1 MAWQWTG
8 PWIGQNLFWCNKIAD
23 TIEVSR
29 LDGSYRKILIEDGL
43 QEPRG
48 LEVHPLRGYLFYTDW
63 GDQPHISRA
72 HMDGTHIERIITQNL
87 AWPNGLT
94 IDYVTEKIFWSDAS
108 LDYISM
114 ADLDG
119 SNQFVVINKNLPHT
133 FALTTFMDYIFW
145 TDWESKSINR
155 AHKFSG
161 ENRTTIVKT
170 SHRPMDIQVYHKMR
184 QTKEAKQ
191 FTGQISPVKTAG
203 YDDWTL
209 ISSDD
214 NEIET
219 LHDARHVKNPDGLAA
234 H

>member
-1 MAWQWTG
+1 MSTIIFQQEILHDVTVKNPDGLAVDWVG
-8 PWIGQNLFWCNKIAD
+8 RNLFWCDKTAD

-29 LDGSYRKILIEDGL
+29 LDGRFRKILIEDGL

-63 GDQPHISRA
+63 GEQPHISRA
-72 HMDGTHIERIITQNL
+72 HMDGTNIEKIITKNL

-119 SNQFVVINKNLPHT
+119 QNQFIVMNKDLPHT

-145 TDWESKSINR
+145 TDW
-155 AHKFSG
+155 
-161 ENRTTIVKT
+161 
-170 SHRPMDIQVYHKMR
+170 
-184 QTKEAKQ
+184 
-191 FTGQISPVKTAG
+191 
-203 YDDWTL
+203 
-209 ISSDD
+209 
-214 NEIET
+214 
-219 LHDARHVKNPDGLAA
+219 
-234 H
+234 